1 MNLRLPLIPTLLV
14 AAAVATMIA
23 LGIWQLQRKGEK
35 EALIAQYVAARDLP
49 AVIWP
54 SVPLPDQLPLF
65 RKSALMCVKVVNWQ
79 AISGKNARGQ
89 AGFAHIASCQ
99 TGGGEGPGAKI
110 ALGWSARPTSP
121 TWTGGEVQGVIA
133 PDNDALI
140 RLVASTAPPGLE
152 MLAKPSTANI
162 PNNHMSYAVQWFLFA
177 AAAAVIYLLALRQKQ
192 RKA

>member
-49 AVIWP
+49 AVSWP

-133 PDNDALI
+133 PDNEALI
-140 RLVASTAPPGLE
+140 RLVASNAPPGLE
-152 MLAKPSTANI
+152 TLAKPSTANI